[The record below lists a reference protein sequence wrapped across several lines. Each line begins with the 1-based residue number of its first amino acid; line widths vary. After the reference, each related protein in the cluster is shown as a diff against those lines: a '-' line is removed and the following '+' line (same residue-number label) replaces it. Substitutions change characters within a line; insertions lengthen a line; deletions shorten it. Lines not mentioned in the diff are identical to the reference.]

1 MKEKFKKVLFLLFC
15 RGEMNQVVSQK
26 INKMALAALIMI
38 CLMFGAGF
46 ALTISAV
53 YMETIERQPIHV
65 IISGIGALLMTI
77 ATFIAIIQQKIER
90 L

>member
-1 MKEKFKKVLFLLFC
+1 
-15 RGEMNQVVSQK
+15 MNQVVSQK
-26 INKMALAALIMI
+26 IKMASALIMI
-38 CLMFGAGF
+38 LMFGAGF

-90 L
+90 V

>member
-1 MKEKFKKVLFLLFC
+1 
-15 RGEMNQVVSQK
+15 VVSQK
-26 INKMALAALIMI
+26 TNKMALAALIMI
-38 CLMFGAGF
+38 LMFGAGF

-53 YMETIERQPIHV
+53 YMETVERQPIHV
-65 IISGIGALLMTI
+65 IISGIGALLMII

>member
-1 MKEKFKKVLFLLFC
+1 
-15 RGEMNQVVSQK
+15 MNQVVSQK

-38 CLMFGAGF
+38 LMFGAGF

-53 YMETIERQPIHV
+53 YMEVIERQPIHV

-90 L
+90 V

>member
-1 MKEKFKKVLFLLFC
+1 M
-15 RGEMNQVVSQK
+15 VSQK
-26 INKMALAALIMI
+26 TNKMALAALIMI
-38 CLMFGAGF
+38 LMFGAGF

-53 YMETIERQPIHV
+53 YMETVERQPIHV
-65 IISGIGALLMTI
+65 IISGIGALLMII

>member
-1 MKEKFKKVLFLLFC
+1 
-15 RGEMNQVVSQK
+15 MNQVVSQK
-26 INKMALAALIMI
+26 TNKMALAALIMI
-38 CLMFGAGF
+38 LMFGAGF

-53 YMETIERQPIHV
+53 YMETVERQPIHV
-65 IISGIGALLMTI
+65 IISGIGALLMII